1 MQMEEFKINIKGIL
15 EKAAGE
21 KVRIQKIKKNNGI
34 ELEGIMVGEMDSA
47 NTLSPV
53 IYLEP
58 YLEDY
63 NCGKSLF
70 QIADSILETV
80 EKNKLCDVKELG
92 RLHSW
97 DMVKD
102 NIKAKLINYERN
114 INYLNDVPHQRFLD
128 LAIVCYIEMEDMM
141 EEGMATVTINHK
153 LLKLY
158 GVEFEEVMEWAN
170 RNLKEFQIK
179 RIEEILVESLEEEDI
194 SQEEREFIMSSL
206 YEEDDSPAMYVLSSK
221 SKYLGAI
228 GIMDK
233 KLMRQFG
240 EKIGSDFYI
249 ILSSIH
255 EAILVSTGNLSH
267 EEIKEMIRSTNE
279 EQVQEDEILSYNL
292 YLYECRIGKI
302 KLAS

>member
-1 MQMEEFKINIKGIL
+1 MEEFKINLKGIL
-15 EKAAGE
+15 EKATGE
-21 KVRIQKIKKNNGI
+21 KVRIQRIKKNNGI

-102 NIKAKLINYERN
+102 KIKEKLINYERN

-128 LAIVCYIEMEDMM
+128 LATVCYIEMENMM
-141 EEGMATVTINHK
+141 EEGMATVTINRK

-158 GVEFEEVMEWAN
+158 EVDFEEVM
-170 RNLKEFQIK
+170 
-179 RIEEILVESLEEEDI
+179 
-194 SQEEREFIMSSL
+194 
-206 YEEDDSPAMYVLSSK
+206 
-221 SKYLGAI
+221 
-228 GIMDK
+228 
-233 KLMRQFG
+233 
-240 EKIGSDFYI
+240 
-249 ILSSIH
+249 
-255 EAILVSTGNLSH
+255 
-267 EEIKEMIRSTNE
+267 
-279 EQVQEDEILSYNL
+279 
-292 YLYECRIGKI
+292 
-302 KLAS
+302 

>member
-1 MQMEEFKINIKGIL
+1 MQMEEFKINVKGIL
-15 EKAAGE
+15 EKATGE

-34 ELEGIMVGEMDSA
+34 ELEGIMVGEMDSSE
-47 NTLSPV
+47 TLSPI

-63 NCGKSLF
+63 SCGKSLF

-80 EKNKLCDVKELG
+80 EKNKLCDVKEIS
-92 RLHSW
+92 RLQSW

-141 EEGMATVTINHK
+141 EEGMATVTINRK

-158 GVEFEEVMEWAN
+158 GVDFEEVMECAN
-170 RNLKEFQIK
+170 RNLKGFHIK
-179 RIEEILVESLEEEDI
+179 RIEEILLESLEEEDI
-194 SQEEREFIMSSL
+194 PQEDRELIMSSL

-228 GIMDK
+228 GITDK
-233 KLMRQFG
+233 ELMRQFG
-240 EKIGSDFYI
+240 DMIGGDFYI
-249 ILSSIH
+249 IPSSIH
-255 EAILVSTGNLSH
+255 EAILVSTDNLGH
-267 EEIKEMIRSTNE
+267 EEIKEMIRVANE
-279 EQVQEDEILSYNL
+279 EQVQEDEILSFNL
-292 YLYECRIGKI
+292 YLYNYKYSEIRVVQ
-302 KLAS
+302 